1 MTRTKI
7 FAAAAAVTM
16 LAATTA
22 MAQDI
27 SPRGSV
33 YNNGYNYNRGYDAN
47 AAYGDN
53 WDNDGPSY
61 RGGYARYGND
71 WDRGDGWNGKSST
84 GIPTRSDRGASNGY
98 SGGDT
103 GYRGGYASRNGFV
116 CQPGSVF
123 INENGIRTLCQ

>member
-7 FAAAAAVTM
+7 FAAAAALTM
-16 LAATTA
+16 LAASSA
-22 MAQDI
+22 MAQDYR
-27 SPRGSV
+27 S
-33 YNNGYNYNRGYDAN
+33 YNRGYDSN

-53 WDNDGPSY
+53 WDNDGPAY
-61 RGGYARYGND
+61 RGGDARYGNN
-71 WDRGDGWNGKSST
+71 WDRGDNWERGNSSA
-84 GIPTRSDRGASNGY
+84 GIPTRSDRGASNGS

-116 CQPGSVF
+116 CQPGTVF